1 MTFNVTLSHDIFL
14 HFCIFFRFSKMAA
27 LVARGGRVA
36 KLVNSTTSTANIA
49 CLHTG
54 SARLADAINQP
65 VPWNYLWKPG
75 PYPETEDA
83 KVCKQDK

>member
-1 MTFNVTLSHDIFL
+1 MTFNVTLSHVIFL

-36 KLVNSTTSTANIA
+36 KLATSSANIA

-83 KVCKQDK
+83 KVCKTDK